1 MEKGMSAPEPAGRR
15 TAQLL
20 ECCGVD
26 VGLLESTRVPIACT
40 VVVPVYNGGAAVGRC
55 LDALRRHTRG
65 ARLVVIDDAST
76 DADTIVDLNRRAA
89 AGQIELVR
97 HETNWGY
104 TRTANH
110 ALRLGAGGDTVLL
123 NSDTE
128 VGPGWLAG
136 LRTAARSRAD
146 VATVSALSDNAGALA
161 MPVARVPN
169 EWPQHLSWAEV
180 ARAVGQAP
188 LPFSMEVPTGHGFC
202 MLVTRQAVEQLT
214 GFDEQA
220 FPRGYGEENDFCMR
234 AREAGM
240 INLIAPRV
248 FVRHLRGRSFG
259 AQREELIRAARAT
272 VDARHPRYGN
282 DIRAWLTSAEMVKLR
297 KTFNSLRE
305 QLAKR
310 EHVLPRRMYVLHR
323 SGGGTPATNLDLMTA
338 LAAHQESFLLES
350 DRARALELS
359 AVTPT
364 GTEPLLT
371 WVPQRTFR
379 ATDTWRQDY
388 AETVA
393 ILALNLGIELVH
405 VRHLIDHPLTTLP
418 SLCERL
424 GLPLVI
430 STHDFYLS
438 CPTVHLLDNNEIYCG
453 GTCTPGPGSC
463 RRPTAFV
470 ATVPELKH
478 SWIYEWRRRV
488 GTMLGAADAII
499 ATTDSAARTLSTS
512 YPQHAKTIRVIEHG
526 RDLEARFAPLRA
538 DGQRRIGP
546 VRIMAVANWAPH
558 KGIDYLR
565 RLAQALTPLVEFH
578 VLGQRSEQ
586 FFSDV
591 AITHGP
597 FKRDEQRDLIANIDP
612 DLSALLSI
620 WPETYSHTLTESWAL
635 GIPVIATDIGAVA
648 ERIRKHGG
656 GVLLPVND
664 VDAGAALVRSLLADP
679 SALAVLRAQVPRDS
693 IRTRAAMAESYRAV
707 YDRVETAALS
717 PARLGYVVHGAL
729 GSHPPTAHVRLLGR
743 LSSPTVRERV
753 TVEQVFGP
761 ELIGTD
767 ALAGLDALI
776 VQRDALDVDPAKVL
790 SLAHE
795 SGVRLIV
802 DVDDDIFHPDAGG
815 RLRGDAER
823 HQARREHLRHL
834 LEGADRVLV
843 STSVLADRV
852 CPHVRLAP
860 MVVQNE
866 LDPRVWLRDIELQ
879 PAPQV
884 DEWRIL
890 YMGSRTHDEDLMLL
904 RGVMDRLQGMV
915 SRRVVLELAGVTD
928 KPEAGG
934 WTRRL
939 EIPRGSR
946 RFPAFVSW
954 LRSNRLRWHA
964 AVAPLRDTGFNDAK
978 SDLKLLEYAMLE
990 LPVVASNVGPYRGS
1004 NLAMLT
1010 PNEPSCWAEAIAQ
1023 TLDNHEVARARAR
1036 AAKDIVLGD
1045 RMLTPS
1051 GLESWLS
1058 VVLGQHDEG

>member
-1 MEKGMSAPEPAGRR
+1 MSTPEAAGRR
-15 TAQLL
+15 AAQLL
-20 ECCGVD
+20 ACSGVD
-26 VGLLESTRVPIACT
+26 VGLLLESTRVPIACT

-76 DADTIVDLNRRAA
+76 DPGTIVDLDRRAA
-89 AGQIELVR
+89 AGQIDLVR
-97 HETNWGY
+97 HETNLGY

-128 VGPGWLAG
+128 VGPGWLAC
-136 LRTAARSRAD
+136 LRTAARGRAD
-146 VATVSALSDNAGALA
+146 VATVSALSDNAGAMA
-161 MPVARVPN
+161 MPIAGVAN

-180 ARAVGQAP
+180 ARAVAQAP

-220 FPRGYGEENDFCMR
+220 FPRGYGEENDFCLR
-234 AREAGM
+234 ARESGM

-248 FVRHLRGRSFG
+248 FVKHLRGRSFG
-259 AQREELIRAARAT
+259 AQREELMRAARAT
-272 VDARHPRYGN
+272 MDARHPGYGS
-282 DIRAWLTSAEMVKLR
+282 DIRTWLASAEMVKLR
-297 KTFNSLRE
+297 ETFNSLRE

-338 LAAHQESFLLES
+338 LAAYQESFLLES

-371 WVPQRTFR
+371 WIPQRAFR
-379 ATDTWRQDY
+379 ATDMWRQDY

-405 VRHLIDHPLTTLP
+405 VRHLINHPLTTLP

-453 GTCTPGPGSC
+453 GTCTPGTGSC
-463 RRPTAFV
+463 RLPTAFM
-470 ATVPELKH
+470 ATIPELKH

-526 RDLEARFAPLRA
+526 RDLDARFAPLRA
-538 DGQRRIGP
+538 DGRRRVGL
-546 VRIMAVANWAPH
+546 VRIMAVANWGRH

-586 FFSDV
+586 FSDV

-597 FKRDEQRDLIANIDP
+597 FERDQQRDLIANIDP

-620 WPETYSHTLTESWAL
+620 CSETYSHTLTESWAL

-656 GVLLPVND
+656 GILLPVND
-664 VDAGAALVRSLLADP
+664 SDAGAAQVRSLLTDP
-679 SALAVLRAQVPRDS
+679 SALALLRAQVPRNS

-707 YDRVETAALS
+707 YDRVETAAPS

-729 GSHPPTAHVRLLGR
+729 GSHSETAYVRLLGR
-743 LSSPTVRERV
+743 LCSATVRERV

-776 VQRDALDVDPAKVL
+776 VQRDALDADPDKVL
-790 SLAHE
+790 SMAHE
-795 SGVRLIV
+795 SGLRLIV
-802 DVDDDIFHPDAGG
+802 DVDDDLSHPDAG
-815 RLRGDAER
+815 RFSGDAER
-823 HQARREHLRHL
+823 YQARWEDLRHL

-852 CPHVRLAP
+852 RPHVRQAP
-860 MVVQNE
+860 VVVQNE
-866 LDPRVWLRDIELQ
+866 LDPRVWLRDIDLQ

-904 RGVMDRLQGMV
+904 RGVLDRLQGML

-928 KPEAGG
+928 NPEAGG
-934 WTRRL
+934 WTSQL

-946 RFPAFVSW
+946 SFPAFVSW

-1004 NLAMLT
+1004 NLATLI
-1010 PNEPSCWAEAIAQ
+1010 PNESSCWAEAIAH
-1023 TLDNHEVARARAR
+1023 TLDYHEVARARAR
-1036 AAKDIVLGD
+1036 AAKEIVLGD

-1051 GLESWLS
+1051 SLESWLS
-1058 VVLGQHDEG
+1058 VVLGQ